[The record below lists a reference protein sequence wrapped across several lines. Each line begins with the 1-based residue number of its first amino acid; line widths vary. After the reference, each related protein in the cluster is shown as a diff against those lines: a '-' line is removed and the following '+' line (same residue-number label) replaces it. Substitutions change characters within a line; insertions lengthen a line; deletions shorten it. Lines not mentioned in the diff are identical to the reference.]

1 MRVTAKKSKGVVF
14 AVYVYRCN
22 EVTETVTAITNV
34 RRPAALAGFV
44 GALVYLAIMAL
55 ARTNLGV
62 LMLPEIM
69 QTPLLLLIP
78 GEVFSTLIDTFATA
92 ARPMLFVSIVIG
104 IVFAGGFLGTLFARL
119 RGATI
124 REGSVAGGLIPGLV
138 IGFGAY
144 LFLGLI
150 FYPILGAGF
159 FALEIGAD
167 AGDAILGQLLP
178 CLGYGVVM
186 GAVAPWLYRISQRSR
201 PSESDEAH
209 RRQRRRLLQFGMVA
223 TVLVAA
229 GGAGLLFAR
238 NAASSAVNMTR
249 EGFARLSAAITP
261 VGTFYNVSKNFFDPV
276 VKQTEWS
283 LTIGGL
289 VDEPYELTLEEI
301 RAMPATIDINAL
313 QCISNEVG
321 GSLIGNG
328 EWKGVFLK
336 DLLERAGVQPG
347 AVDLKF
353 TCADDYTESI
363 TIEKALSS
371 DVRLVYEMNG
381 APLTDKHGFPARL
394 LVPGIYGMKN
404 VKWVEKMEVVGEDYR
419 GFWQQQGWDDAAPV
433 KLMSRIDL
441 PESRETV
448 GPGVV
453 SVGGVAFSGDLGI
466 SKVEVSFDEGESWN
480 EAELLTEAVSPQ
492 SWYRWVYEWEPE
504 GAGPRTIRVRAHDGS
519 EAVQTSDVASPFST
533 GATGY
538 HTIRVTVIV

>member
-1 MRVTAKKSKGVVF
+1 MTE
-14 AVYVYRCN
+14 AVA
-22 EVTETVTAITNV
+22 AITNV
-34 RRPAALAGFV
+34 RRPAALAGFA

-55 ARTNLGV
+55 VRANLGV
-62 LMLPEIM
+62 PMLPEIM

-78 GEVFSTLIDTFATA
+78 GELFSTLIDTFATA
-92 ARPMLFVSIVIG
+92 ARPMLFVSILLG
-104 IVFAGGFLGTLFARL
+104 IVLAGGFLGALFARL
-119 RGATI
+119 YGATI
-124 REGSVAGGLIPGLV
+124 REGSAAGALIPGLA
-138 IGFGAY
+138 IGCGAY

-150 FYPILGAGF
+150 FFPVLGAGF
-159 FALEIGAD
+159 FALGIGVD

-178 CLGYGVVM
+178 CLGYGAVL
-186 GAVAPWLYRISQRSR
+186 GAVAPWVYRISQRHR

-238 NAASSAVNMTR
+238 NAASSVVDITR
-249 EGFARLSAAITP
+249 DRFARLSAAITP

-276 VKQTEWS
+276 VNETEWS
-283 LTIGGL
+283 LAIGGM
-289 VDEPYELTLEEI
+289 VDSPYTLTLDEI
-301 RAMPATIDINAL
+301 RAMPATTDINAL

-328 EWKGVFLK
+328 EWEGVFLK

-363 TIEKALSS
+363 TIEEALSP

-419 GFWQQQGWDDAAPV
+419 GFWQKQGWDDAAPV

-448 GPGVV
+448 GPGLV
-453 SVGGVAFSGDLGI
+453 SVGGVAFSGNQGI

-480 EAELLTEAVSPQ
+480 EAELLSEAVSPQ
-492 SWYRWVYEWEPE
+492 SWHRWVYEWEPD
-504 GAGPRTIRVRAHDGS
+504 GVGQRTIRVRAHDGS
-519 EAVQTSDVASPFST
+519 DNVQTAEVATPFST
-533 GATGY
+533 GATGH